1 MENLFNLANNFFLYY
16 LLIYATFLTISAIY
30 ATNKM
35 YNDEKLERLNNKLE
49 NKDYYPMSI
58 TVPAY
63 NEELTII
70 DTINNLLK
78 LNYPRFEIIVIDDG
92 SKDNT
97 KNLIINSFNL
107 KKKNMIINYQVKC
120 EEIKEYYKG
129 NINGIDIIL
138 ISKVNGRYKADA
150 SNAGINVANYPYI
163 VNMDAD
169 ELLQVDALEKMG
181 KAILMD
187 DKIIA
192 LGGNIRI
199 SNNTNFKSNIP
210 ESIKFSKNIFANSQE
225 IEYSRAFIGSRILFD
240 KLNCNLIVSRGYGV
254 FKKEAMINVGGY
266 DKKSMG
272 EDMELTVKLHKY
284 YTDNKIPYTIKH
296 VPSSICYTQVPNNIG
311 DLKKQRQRWHCGLMQ
326 TMFKYKSMLFNPK
339 YKAVGLIALPYSLI
353 YELFAPV
360 FILLGMAVI
369 ALGIILNLINFH
381 SYILLTLLYLIFGI
395 TLTATTYLNRVYL
408 SYDKLN
414 KKDIIKLGFYTIF
427 DLLIIRMFLILINT
441 VAYFKLNQTKKGW
454 VSPKRIANNIAS

>member
-129 NINGIDIIL
+129 
-138 ISKVNGRYKADA
+138 KRRE
-150 SNAGINVANYPYI
+150 ANY
-163 VNMDAD
+163 D
-169 ELLQVDALEKMG
+169 
-181 KAILMD
+181 
-187 DKIIA
+187 
-192 LGGNIRI
+192 
-199 SNNTNFKSNIP
+199 
-210 ESIKFSKNIFANSQE
+210 
-225 IEYSRAFIGSRILFD
+225 
-240 KLNCNLIVSRGYGV
+240 
-254 FKKEAMINVGGY
+254 
-266 DKKSMG
+266 
-272 EDMELTVKLHKY
+272 
-284 YTDNKIPYTIKH
+284 
-296 VPSSICYTQVPNNIG
+296 
-311 DLKKQRQRWHCGLMQ
+311 
-326 TMFKYKSMLFNPK
+326 
-339 YKAVGLIALPYSLI
+339 
-353 YELFAPV
+353 
-360 FILLGMAVI
+360 
-369 ALGIILNLINFH
+369 
-381 SYILLTLLYLIFGI
+381 
-395 TLTATTYLNRVYL
+395 
-408 SYDKLN
+408 
-414 KKDIIKLGFYTIF
+414 
-427 DLLIIRMFLILINT
+427 
-441 VAYFKLNQTKKGW
+441 
-454 VSPKRIANNIAS
+454 

>member
-129 NINGIDIIL
+129 NVNGIDIIL

-199 SNNTNFKSNIP
+199 SNNTNF
-210 ESIKFSKNIFANSQE
+210 
-225 IEYSRAFIGSRILFD
+225 
-240 KLNCNLIVSRGYGV
+240 
-254 FKKEAMINVGGY
+254 
-266 DKKSMG
+266 
-272 EDMELTVKLHKY
+272 
-284 YTDNKIPYTIKH
+284 
-296 VPSSICYTQVPNNIG
+296 
-311 DLKKQRQRWHCGLMQ
+311 
-326 TMFKYKSMLFNPK
+326 
-339 YKAVGLIALPYSLI
+339 
-353 YELFAPV
+353 V
-360 FILLGMAVI
+360 FIC
-369 ALGIILNLINFH
+369 
-381 SYILLTLLYLIFGI
+381 
-395 TLTATTYLNRVYL
+395 
-408 SYDKLN
+408 
-414 KKDIIKLGFYTIF
+414 
-427 DLLIIRMFLILINT
+427 
-441 VAYFKLNQTKKGW
+441 
-454 VSPKRIANNIAS
+454 